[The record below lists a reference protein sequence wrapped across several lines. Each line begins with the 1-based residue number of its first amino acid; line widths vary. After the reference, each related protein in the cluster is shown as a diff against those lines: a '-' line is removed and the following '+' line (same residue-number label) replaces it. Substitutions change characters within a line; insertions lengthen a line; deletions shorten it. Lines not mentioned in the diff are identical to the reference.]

1 MTIPSP
7 VHPIFARILD
17 TMNGTHELSA
27 EQRAELAKPMHADVR
42 RQLES
47 PSSTPTQPATKTV
60 AGGGAGLC
68 DELASIA
75 SDTAALGR
83 RIDDERTRLRDSAER
98 LREILRRTRQPD
110 TMTPDERA
118 AFYRDEPCERDEDDR
133 GNGYSEREMIG

>member
-1 MTIPSP
+1 MQT
-7 VHPIFARILD
+7 
-17 TMNGTHELSA
+17 N
-27 EQRAELAKPMHADVR
+27 
-42 RQLES
+42 S
-47 PSSTPTQPATKTV
+47 PSSTPTQPAPKTV

-83 RIDDERTRLRDSAER
+83 SIDELEVVLHNSAARLRQ
-98 LREILRRTRQPD
+98 LREAFRRTRQPD

-118 AFYRDEPCERDEDDR
+118 AFYRDEPCEREEDDR

>member
-1 MTIPSP
+1 MSTHNN

-47 PSSTPTQPATKTV
+47 PSSTPTQPAPKTV

>member
-7 VHPIFARILD
+7 TVQTD
-17 TMNGTHELSA
+17 
-27 EQRAELAKPMHADVR
+27 
-42 RQLES
+42 S
-47 PSSTPTQPATKTV
+47 PSSTPTQPAPKTV